1 MSQHGSQSVIQHRED
16 ETKSPGRA
24 ISFVFPGILFLAGL
38 ALFTISFFF
47 PMFLFLLGIALF
59 TVAFNYEDWGPWLF
73 IAGIVSI
80 GFAFAIP
87 TTILPALED
96 RE

>member
-1 MSQHGSQSVIQHRED
+1 MSQPLTQHGEG
-16 ETKSPGRA
+16 ENTSPGRA
-24 ISFVFPGILFLAGL
+24 
-38 ALFTISFFF
+38 ISFFF

>member
-1 MSQHGSQSVIQHRED
+1 MSQHVSQSLIQHRED

-24 ISFVFPGILFLAGL
+24 ISFVFPMILFLGGM
-38 ALFTISFFF
+38 ALFAI
-47 PMFLFLLGIALF
+47 
-59 TVAFNYEDWGPWLF
+59 AFNYDWGAWLF
-73 IAGIVSI
+73 VGGILLI
-80 GFAFAIP
+80 GLAFAIP

>member
-1 MSQHGSQSVIQHRED
+1 MSQPLFQHRED

-24 ISFVFPGILFLAGL
+24 ISFVFPMILFLAGL
-38 ALFTISFFF
+38 ALFTI
-47 PMFLFLLGIALF
+47 
-59 TVAFNYEDWGPWLF
+59 AFNYTWGAWLF
-73 IAGIVSI
+73 VAGILVI
-80 GFAFAIP
+80 GLAFAIP

>member
-24 ISFVFPGILFLAGL
+24 ISFVFPMVLFLGGL
-38 ALFTISFFF
+38 ALF
-47 PMFLFLLGIALF
+47 A
-59 TVAFNYEDWGPWLF
+59 VAFNYDWGAWLF
-73 IAGIVSI
+73 VGGILLI
-80 GFAFAIP
+80 GLAFAIP

>member
-1 MSQHGSQSVIQHRED
+1 MSQPLTQHGEN
-16 ETKSPGRA
+16 ENKSAGRA
-24 ISFVFPGILFLAGL
+24 ISFVFP
-38 ALFTISFFF
+38 
-47 PMFLFLLGIALF
+47 MFLFLLGLALF

>member
-1 MSQHGSQSVIQHRED
+1 MSHPASQSLIQHRED

-24 ISFVFPGILFLAGL
+24 ISFVFPMILFLGGF
-38 ALFTISFFF
+38 ALFAI
-47 PMFLFLLGIALF
+47 
-59 TVAFNYEDWGPWLF
+59 AFNYDWGAWLF
-73 IAGIVSI
+73 VGGILLI
-80 GFAFAIP
+80 GLAFAIP